1 MGVCHA
7 TVRHT
12 IHELRVTLTCDLC
25 SSSLT
30 VRPNVKLI
38 ILKHTLVEVTIREV
52 ESTDVKVPID
62 SESIESGPVFE
73 IKLCFLWLRSFFNG
87 TLTDLTC

>member
-1 MGVCHA
+1 MGICHA

-12 IHELRVTLTCDLC
+12 IYELCVTLTCDLG
-25 SSSLT
+25 SSGLN

-38 ILKHTLVEVTIREV
+38 ALELTLVEVAIREV

-73 IKLCFLWLRSFFNG
+73 IKLCLFWLRSFFKG
-87 TLTDLTC
+87 A